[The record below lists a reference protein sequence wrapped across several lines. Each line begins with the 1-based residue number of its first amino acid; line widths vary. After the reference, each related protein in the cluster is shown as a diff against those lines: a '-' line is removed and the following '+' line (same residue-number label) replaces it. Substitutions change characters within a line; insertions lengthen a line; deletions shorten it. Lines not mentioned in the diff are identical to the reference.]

1 MPTYFKASSQLLAAF
16 NAANGTALTAD
27 VVQFVDPRPAESV
40 DPSKAVNYNTAVTL
54 QMLPGASRTGEV
66 VLFYN
71 RVDLAKEFASFTS
84 LQKDYINVLD
94 AKSTADVLPMINA
107 KLGLRLTVDEI
118 EVTPITLK
126 DDYFTTVLRALPNSM
141 EYIGE
146 VPVRLYNGTPAV
158 VVDFTFEKAAAANA
172 LKYVPTGKYSSN
184 ETDVAAVVAKT
195 DYSPIANALMSIRAY
210 GGYGAQN
217 TTELDQH
224 MLNYSSLMADLF
236 NSVDQIGWVYST
248 AQQITAL
255 NVHRLN
261 YLFNGT
267 VAEFNSRGREQW
279 LKAHANYRSPPDAFI
294 TSDPSFGKLADD
306 RYERVLV
313 AAADWPYLSWK
324 LYRSIFFFHYN
335 VGDSDEYILRY
346 R

>member
-1 MPTYFKASSQLLAAF
+1 MPTYFKASSRLLAAF
-16 NAANGTALTAD
+16 NAANGTALTED
-27 VVQFVDPRPAESV
+27 VVRFVDPRPAESV

-141 EYIGE
+141 EYIGS
-146 VPVRLYNGTPAV
+146 VPVRLYNGTPAALADV
-158 VVDFTFEKAAAANA
+158 LYEKAGSVNA
-172 LKYVPTGKYSSN
+172 YRKSTAGYTLGEIDYS
-184 ETDVAAVVAKT
+184 AVVAKT
-195 DYSPIANALMSIRAY
+195 DYTPIANALMSIKAY
-210 GGYGAQN
+210 GGYGAAN
-217 TTELDQH
+217 TTELDAH
-224 MLNYSSLMADLF
+224 MLNYSSVFDNILNSVDGISWVYDPAQQTTAPNTYRMNFLFNGPVSEF
-236 NSVDQIGWVYST
+236 NSVGRDKW
-248 AQQITAL
+248 L
-255 NVHRLN
+255 MVHS
-261 YLFNGT
+261 
-267 VAEFNSRGREQW
+267 A
-279 LKAHANYRSPPDAFI
+279 YRAPHDAFVG
-294 TSDPSFGKLADD
+294 TEADYGTLADP
-306 RYERVLV
+306 RYDRVLV
-313 AAADWPYLSWK
+313 AAADWPWMSNK
-324 LYRSIFFFHYN
+324 LYRALFFFHYN
-335 VGDSDEYILRY
+335 VRDDDEYILRY

>member
-1 MPTYFKASSQLLAAF
+1 MPTYFKASSRLLAAF
-16 NAANGTALTAD
+16 NAANGTALTED
-27 VVQFVDPRPAESV
+27 VVRFVDPRPAESV

-84 LQKDYINVLD
+84 LQKDYINVSD

-172 LKYVPTGKYSSN
+172 LRYNYGGIYTTG
-184 ETDVAAVVAKT
+184 ETDFAAVVAKT
-195 DYSPIANALMSIRAY
+195 DYTPIANFLMSVKAY

-217 TTELDQH
+217 ITELDMH
-224 MLNYSSLMADLF
+224 MLNYNAQLADWL
-236 NSVDQIGWVYST
+236 NSVDFIGWVYST
-248 AQQITAL
+248 SQQTTSP
-255 NVHRLN
+255 NVCRFN
-261 YLFNGT
+261 FLFNGT
-267 VAEFNSRGREQW
+267 TADFNSRGREQW
-279 LKAHANYRSPPDAFI
+279 LKVHATYRSPPDEFI
-294 TSDPSFGKLADD
+294 ASDPIIGKLADD

-313 AAADWPYLSWK
+313 VAADWPWMASK

-335 VGDSDEYILRY
+335 VGDNNEYILRY